1 MPLYDSFPLQPTF
14 EALGRMKSKW
24 PGRGWSWDPRLN
36 CVASSINVE
45 LSSEALAAASSAF
58 PREWTITNLATAPS
72 IVRAAAEGTGGIRP
86 DQILMTMEPLGSN
99 LVYGLWW
106 PWGDDV
112 TVSFRVG
119 MNGPVL
125 TREEVQ
131 TRFRE
136 LFGAAL

>member
-1 MPLYDSFPLQPTF
+1 MPPNEILPLGPTF
-14 EALGRMKSKW
+14 ETLSRMKTQW
-24 PGRGWSWDPRLN
+24 PGRGWSWDTRFS

-45 LSSEALAAASSAF
+45 LATEALAAASLAF
-58 PREWTITNLATAPS
+58 PHEWMTTNITTAPP
-72 IVRAAAEGTGGIRP
+72 IVRALADTTGGIRP
-86 DQILMTMEPLGSN
+86 DQVLLTMDPIGSN

-119 MNGPVL
+119 MTGPVVS
-125 TREEVQ
+125 REEVQ

-136 LFGAAL
+136 LFGARL